1 MAKKKEEIIEEAVK
15 DEIIE
20 EPEVIEDDT
29 VTIRLPRER
38 DNAEDMVVWVNDRR
52 FLIKRGVSVDVP
64 RCVAEVLEHQ
74 EEMMEQR
81 YEYESAHQR

>member
-1 MAKKKEEIIEEAVK
+1 MAKKKEELEEILEEVN
-15 DEIIE
+15 

-64 RCVAEVLEHQ
+64 KCVAEVLEHQ

>member
-1 MAKKKEEIIEEAVK
+1 MAKKKEELE
-15 DEIIE
+15 EIIE
-20 EPEVIEDDT
+20 EVEPEIIEDDT

-38 DNAEDMVVWVNDRR
+38 DNVEDVVVWVNDRR

-64 RCVAEVLEHQ
+64 KCVAEVLQHQ

>member
-1 MAKKKEEIIEEAVK
+1 MAKKKEELEEILEEVT
-15 DEIIE
+15 

-38 DNAEDMVVWVNDRR
+38 DNAEDKVVWVNDRR

-64 RCVAEVLEHQ
+64 KCVAEVLQHQ
-74 EEMMEQR
+74 EEMLEQR

>member
-1 MAKKKEEIIEEAVK
+1 MAKKKEEL
-15 DEIIE
+15 DEILE
-20 EPEVIEDDT
+20 EVTEPEVIEDDT

-38 DNAEDMVVWVNDRR
+38 DNAEDKVVWVNDRR

-64 RCVAEVLEHQ
+64 KCVAEVLQHQ
-74 EEMMEQR
+74 EEMLEQR

>member
-1 MAKKKEEIIEEAVK
+1 MAKKKEELEEMIEEAM
-15 DEIIE
+15 

-38 DNAEDMVVWVNDRR
+38 DNAEDVVVWVNDRR

-64 RCVAEVLEHQ
+64 KCVAEVLEHR
-74 EEMMEQR
+74 EKMLEQR
-81 YEYESAHQR
+81 YEFESAHQR

>member
-1 MAKKKEEIIEEAVK
+1 MAKKKEELEEMIEEAM
-15 DEIIE
+15 
-20 EPEVIEDDT
+20 EPEVVEDDT

-38 DNAEDMVVWVNDRR
+38 DNVEDVVVWVNDRR

-64 RCVAEVLEHQ
+64 KCVAEVLQHQ

>member
-1 MAKKKEEIIEEAVK
+1 MAKKKEDLEILG
-15 DEIIE
+15 
-20 EPEVIEDDT
+20 EVTDLDYIVDDT

-38 DNAEDMVVWVNDRR
+38 DNAEDKVVWVNDRR

-64 RCVAEVLEHQ
+64 RCVAEVLQHQ
-74 EEMMEQR
+74 EEMLEQR

>member
-1 MAKKKEEIIEEAVK
+1 MAKKKEEL
-15 DEIIE
+15 DEILE
-20 EPEVIEDDT
+20 EVTEPEVIEDDT

-38 DNAEDMVVWVNDRR
+38 DNAEDKVVWANDRR

-64 RCVAEVLEHQ
+64 KCVAEVLQHQ
-74 EEMMEQR
+74 EEMLEQR

>member
-1 MAKKKEEIIEEAVK
+1 MIEEAM
-15 DEIIE
+15 

-38 DNAEDMVVWVNDRR
+38 DNAEDVVVWVNDRR

-64 RCVAEVLEHQ
+64 KCVAEVLEHR
-74 EEMMEQR
+74 EKMLEQR

>member
-1 MAKKKEEIIEEAVK
+1 MAKKKEELEEILEEVN
-15 DEIIE
+15 

-64 RCVAEVLEHQ
+64 KCVAEVLQHQ
-74 EEMMEQR
+74 EEMLEQR